1 VEVPAL
7 PFDRALWQAPQRRA
21 RAAAG
26 QPGSLSVYGRME
38 LSEMEGFVG
47 PGAVEG
53 FMKYTSGN
61 KGLRDPN
68 TS

>member
-26 QPGSLSVYGRME
+26 LTVRLRPHGAEREGRVRWPGCCRRFHE
-38 LSEMEGFVG
+38 L
-47 PGAVEG
+47 P
-53 FMKYTSGN
+53 SGN
-61 KGLRDPN
+61 
-68 TS
+68 